1 MKKVM
6 ISFLALTLLTP
17 ALSSAHHV
25 DWKPPHGWHQGGG
38 WKPPPPWHQWGG
50 LETAA
55 ALASQ
60 LETR

>member
-38 WKPPPPWHQWGG
+38 WK
-50 LETAA
+50 TAA

>member
-25 DWKPPHGWHQGGG
+25 DWKPP
-38 WKPPPPWHQWGG
+38 
-50 LETAA
+50 TAG
-55 ALASQ
+55 
-60 LETR
+60 TRGEAGNRRRPGITIGDPLNRAVW

>member
-25 DWKPPHGWHQGGG
+25 DWKPPRLAPGR
-38 WKPPPPWHQWGG
+38 